1 MVLSKYKNNVPG
13 KTNGFRIPRFNWIL
27 MLCMGLLLTIGVLF
41 VKSAT
46 NMRTDSVHYLYVEIL
61 VKWIPLGLIA
71 HFVIAFFDYRKL
83 SERAWIL
90 YAIGIFLLLIVL
102 IPGIGTERL
111 GARRWLFGL
120 FQPSEFMKLCIMPA
134 AALLLGKYTGIKDRY
149 RFGIALI
156 LFAIPMGLIA
166 IQPDLGSALVFAP
179 ICLAMLFVSGCSPRL
194 LLSLMLVGVIFV
206 SIFLAL
212 ILVPDHM
219 PEEKREKIEQVT
231 DNFIFPH
238 WKKRVRVFVNP
249 EHDPLGAGWNKKQSE
264 IAVGSGGKYGKGY
277 LNGTQ
282 NILGFLPRSVSS
294 TDFIF
299 SVIAEEMGYMGSCVL
314 LILFGGLLG
323 SIVVTGIFCGDA
335 SGRLICAGVAALFFA
350 HIFVNIA
357 MTIGKMPITGIPLP
371 LISYGGT
378 FTIST
383 MALLGLVQSVAV
395 HSKSSQI

>member
-1 MVLSKYKNNVPG
+1 MVLSKYKKSAVDT
-13 KTNGFRIPRFNWIL
+13 KFKFSFPRFNWVL
-27 MLCMGLLLTIGVLF
+27 MICMTLLLTVGVFF

-46 NMRTDSVHYLYVEIL
+46 NMRTDSVHYLYVEML

-71 HFVIAFFDYRKL
+71 HFAIALFDYRKL
-83 SERAWIL
+83 SERAWLL
-90 YAIGIFLLLIVL
+90 YALGIFLLLLVL
-102 IPGIGTERL
+102 IPGIGTARL
-111 GARRWLFGL
+111 GARRWIFGL

-149 RFGIALI
+149 RFAATLI

-166 IQPDLGSALVFAP
+166 IQPDLGSSIVFAP
-179 ICLAMLFVSGCSPRL
+179 VCLAMLFVSGCSPRL
-194 LLSLMLVGVIFV
+194 LLTLVLIGLIFV
-206 SIFLAL
+206 TLFLAV
-212 ILVPDHM
+212 ILVPDRM
-219 PEEKREKIEQVT
+219 PEEKRAKIEQVT

-249 EHDPLGAGWNKKQSE
+249 DHDPLGAGWNKKQSE

-299 SVIAEEMGYMGSCVL
+299 SVIAEEMGFMGSCVL
-314 LILFGGLLG
+314 LILFGGVLG

-335 SGRLICAGVAALFFA
+335 AGRLICAGVAALFFA

-371 LISYGGT
+371 FISYGGT

-383 MALLGLVQSVAV
+383 MALLGLIQSVAI

>member
-1 MVLSKYKNNVPG
+1 MVLSKYKKNTSSPN
-13 KTNGFRIPRFNWIL
+13 KGFSFPSFNWVL
-27 MLCMGLLLTIGVLF
+27 MLCMGILLTIGVLF

-46 NMRTDSVHYLYVEIL
+46 NMRTDSVHYLYVQMLI
-61 VKWIPLGLIA
+61 KWIPLGIIA
-71 HFVIAFFDYRKL
+71 HFGIAFFDYRKL
-83 SERAWIL
+83 SEKAWLL
-90 YAIGIFLLLIVL
+90 YALGIFLLILVL
-102 IPGIGTERL
+102 IPGIGTARL
-111 GARRWLFGL
+111 GARRWIFGL

-149 RFGIALI
+149 RFGATLVV
-156 LFAIPMGLIA
+156 FAIPMGLIA
-166 IQPDLGSALVFAP
+166 IQPDLGSAIVFVP
-179 ICLAMLFVSGCSPRL
+179 VCLAMLFVSGCSPRL
-194 LLSLMLVGVIFV
+194 LLTICLVGVFCISV
-206 SIFLAL
+206 VLAL
-212 ILVPDHM
+212 ILIPDKM
-219 PEEKREKIEQVT
+219 PEEKRARIESVT

-249 EHDPLGAGWNKKQSE
+249 DHDPLGAGWNKKQSE

-299 SVIAEEMGYMGSCVL
+299 SVIAEEMGFVGSCVL
-314 LILFGGLLG
+314 LILFGGMLI

-335 SGRLICAGVAALFFA
+335 SGRLICAGVSALFFA

-371 LISYGGT
+371 FISYGGT

-383 MALLGLVQSVAV
+383 MALLGLVQSVAI
-395 HSKSSQI
+395 HSKPSQS

>member
-1 MVLSKYKNNVPG
+1 MVLSKYKKG
-13 KTNGFRIPRFNWIL
+13 TTSGGFKIPHFNWVLLI
-27 MLCMGLLLTIGVLF
+27 CMGLLLTIGVLF

-46 NMRTDSVHYLYVEIL
+46 NMRTDSVHYLYVEML

-71 HFVIAFFDYRKL
+71 HFAIAFYDYRKL
-83 SERAWIL
+83 SEKAWIL
-90 YAIGIFLLLIVL
+90 YAIGIFLLILVL
-102 IPGIGTERL
+102 IPGIGTARL
-111 GARRWLFGL
+111 GARRWIFGL

-134 AALLLGKYTGIKDRY
+134 GALLLGKYTGIKDRY
-149 RFGIALI
+149 RFFVTLI
-156 LFAIPMGLIA
+156 LFFIPMGLIA
-166 IQPDLGSALVFAP
+166 IQPDLGSALVFVP
-179 ICLAMLFVSGCSPRL
+179 VCLVMLFVSGCSPRL
-194 LLSLMLVGVIFV
+194 LLTLCLIGIVFISA
-206 SIFLAL
+206 FLAV
-212 ILVPDHM
+212 ILVPDSM

-238 WKKRVRVFVNP
+238 WKKRVRVFINP
-249 EHDPLGAGWNKKQSE
+249 EQDPLGAGWNKKQSE

-282 NILGFLPRSVSS
+282 NILGFLPRAVSS

-299 SVIAEEMGYMGSCVL
+299 SVIAEEMGFFGSCVL

-323 SIVVTGIFCGDA
+323 SIITTGIFCGDA

-371 LISYGGT
+371 FISYGGT

-383 MALLGLVQSVAV
+383 IALLGLIQSVAI
-395 HSKSSQI
+395 HSKSPQP

>member
-1 MVLSKYKNNVPG
+1 MFLFKDRKSNTKNKKKFSVPS
-13 KTNGFRIPRFNWIL
+13 FNWTLLI
-27 MLCMGLLLTIGVLF
+27 CMCLLLTIGVLF
-41 VKSAT
+41 IKSAT
-46 NMRTDSVHYLYVEIL
+46 NMRTDSVHYLYVEML

-83 SERAWIL
+83 SDKAWIL
-90 YAIGIFLLLIVL
+90 YALGVFLLLLVL

-111 GARRWLFGL
+111 GARRWIFGL
-120 FQPSEFMKLCIMPA
+120 FQPSEFMKLCIMPV
-134 AALLLGKYTGIKDRY
+134 AALLLAKYTGIKDCY
-149 RFGIALI
+149 RFIATLI

-179 ICLAMLFVSGCSPRL
+179 VCVGMLFVSGCSPKML
-194 LLSLMLVGVIFV
+194 LTLILVSVVVV

-212 ILVPDHM
+212 IIVPEHM
-219 PEEKREKIEQVT
+219 PEEKRDRIEKIT

-238 WKKRVRVFVNP
+238 WKKRVRVFINP
-249 EHDPLGAGWNKKQSE
+249 DHDPLGAGWNKKQSE

-299 SVIAEEMGYMGSCVL
+299 SVVAEEMGFVGSCVL
-314 LILFGGLLG
+314 LGLFGGVII
-323 SIVVTGIFCGDA
+323 SIALTGILCGDD
-335 SGRLICAGVAALFFA
+335 SGRLICVGVATLFFA

-371 LISYGGT
+371 FISYGGT

-383 MALLGLVQSVAV
+383 MALLGLVQSVAI

>member
-13 KTNGFRIPRFNWIL
+13 KTKGFRIPRFNWIL

-61 VKWIPLGLIA
+61 VKWIPLGLVA

-111 GARRWLFGL
+111 GARRWIFGL

-149 RFGIALI
+149 RFGISLI